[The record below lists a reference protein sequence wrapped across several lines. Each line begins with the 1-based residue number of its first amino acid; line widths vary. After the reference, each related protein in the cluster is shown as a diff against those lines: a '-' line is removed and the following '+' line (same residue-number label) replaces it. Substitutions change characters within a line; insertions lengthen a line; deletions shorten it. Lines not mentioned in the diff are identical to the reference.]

1 MSFEN
6 VKKYFDQFGMGER
19 CVLQEHSS
27 DTVEHA
33 AQAIG
38 CIPAQIAKTMSF
50 LVEDRPV
57 MIVMAGDARVHNA
70 KYKAFFHQKA
80 SMISFDK
87 VEEYT
92 GHMPG
97 GVCPFAR
104 KEGVLVY
111 LDVSLKRFD
120 IVYAAAGSPNGTI
133 GLSIEELEK
142 YSGYEMW
149 VDIAKDWDETL

>member
-1 MSFEN
+1 M
-6 VKKYFDQFGMGER
+6 
-19 CVLQEHSS
+19 QEHTS

-50 LVEDRPV
+50 LAAEQPI
-57 MIVMAGDARVHNA
+57 MIVMAGDAKVHNS
-70 KYKAFFHQKA
+70 KYKSFFHQKA
-80 SMISFDK
+80 AMIPWDS
-87 VEEYT
+87 VEALT

-104 KEGVLVY
+104 KEGIKVY
-111 LDVSLKRFD
+111 LDVSLKRFE
-120 IVYAAAGSPNGTI
+120 IVYAAAGAPNGTI

-142 YSGYEMW
+142 YSGFEEW
-149 VDIAKDWDETL
+149 IDIAKDWDETL

>member
-6 VKKYFDQFGMGER
+6 VKRYFDEFGMGDR
-19 CVLQEHSS
+19 CVLQEHVS

-50 LVEDRPV
+50 LVAEEPV
-57 MIVMAGDARVHNA
+57 MIVMAGDAKVHNS

-80 SMISFDK
+80 AMIPWDQ
-87 VEEYT
+87 VEALT

-104 KEGVLVY
+104 NEGIKVY
-111 LDVSLKRFD
+111 LDVSMKRFE
-120 IVYAAAGSPNGTI
+120 IVYAAAGAPNGTI

-142 YSGYEMW
+142 YSGYEQW

>member
-1 MSFEN
+1 MSFES
-6 VKKYFDQFGMGER
+6 VKNYFDTFGMGDR
-19 CVLQEHSS
+19 CVLQEHTS

-50 LVEDRPV
+50 LVAGEPM
-57 MIVMAGDARVHNA
+57 MIVMAGDAKVHNS

-80 SMISFDK
+80 AMIPWDQ
-87 VEEYT
+87 VEELT

-104 KEGVLVY
+104 REGIKVY
-111 LDVSLKRFD
+111 LDVSMKRFEV
-120 IVYAAAGSPNGTI
+120 VYAAAGAPNGTI
-133 GLSIEELEK
+133 GLTIEELEK
-142 YSGYEMW
+142 YSGFDQW

>member
-1 MSFEN
+1 MSFES
-6 VKKYFDQFGMGER
+6 VKNYFDEFGMGDR
-19 CVLQEHSS
+19 CVLQEHTS

-50 LVEDRPV
+50 LVEGAPV
-57 MIVMAGDARVHNA
+57 MIVMAGDAKVHNS

-80 SMISFDK
+80 AMIPWDQ
-87 VEEYT
+87 VETLT

-104 KEGVLVY
+104 NEGIKVY
-111 LDVSLKRFD
+111 LDVSMKRFD
-120 IVYAAAGSPNGTI
+120 VVYAAAGAPNGTI

-142 YSGYEMW
+142 YSGFEQW

>member
-1 MSFEN
+1 MSFESVRN
-6 VKKYFDQFGMGER
+6 YFEQFGMGDR
-19 CVLQEHSS
+19 CVLQEQSS

-38 CIPAQIAKTMSF
+38 CLPAQIAKTMSF
-50 LVEDRPV
+50 MVADEPV
-57 MIVMAGDARVHNA
+57 MIVMAGDVKVHNS

-80 SMISFDK
+80 AMIPFDK
-87 VEEYT
+87 VEELT

-104 KEGVLVY
+104 KKGIKVY
-111 LDVSLKRFD
+111 LDISLKRFD
-120 IVYAAAGSPNGTI
+120 TVYAAAGSPNGTI

-142 YSGYEMW
+142 YSGYEEW
-149 VDIAKDWDETL
+149 IDVAKD

>member
-6 VKKYFDQFGMGER
+6 VKNYFEKFGMGDR
-19 CVLQEHSS
+19 CVLQEQSS

-38 CIPAQIAKTMSF
+38 CLPAQIAKTMSF
-50 LVEDRPV
+50 MVADEPV
-57 MIVMAGDARVHNA
+57 MIVMAGDVKVHNS

-80 SMISFDK
+80 AMIPFDK
-87 VEEYT
+87 VEELT

-104 KEGVLVY
+104 NEGIKVY
-111 LDVSLKRFD
+111 LDISLKRFD

-142 YSGYEMW
+142 YSGYEEW
-149 VDIAKDWDETL
+149 IDVAKD

>member
-6 VKKYFDQFGMGER
+6 VKKYFDEFGMGER
-19 CVLQEHSS
+19 CVLQEHTS

-50 LVEDRPV
+50 IVGDAPI
-57 MIVMAGDARVHNA
+57 MIVMAGDAKVHNS
-70 KYKAFFHQKA
+70 KYKAYFHQKA
-80 SMISFDK
+80 AMVPWDQ
-87 VEEYT
+87 VEEMT

-104 KEGVLVY
+104 KDGIKTY

-120 IVYAAAGSPNGTI
+120 IVYAAAGAPNGTI
-133 GLSIEELEK
+133 GLNIEELEK
-142 YSGYEMW
+142 TSGYEEW
-149 VDIAKDWDETL
+149 IDIAKDWDENL

>member
-6 VKKYFDQFGMGER
+6 VKKYFDEFGIGDR
-19 CVLQEHSS
+19 CVLQEHAS

-50 LVEDRPV
+50 LVAEEPI
-57 MIVMAGDARVHNA
+57 MIVMAGDAKVHNS
-70 KYKAFFHQKA
+70 KYKASFHQKA
-80 SMISFDK
+80 AMIPWDQ
-87 VEEYT
+87 VEALT

-104 KEGVLVY
+104 NEGIKVY
-111 LDVSLKRFD
+111 LDVSMKRFE
-120 IVYAAAGSPNGTI
+120 IVYAAAGAPNGTI

-142 YSGYEMW
+142 YSGYEQW

>member
-6 VKKYFDQFGMGER
+6 VKNFFEEFGMADR
-19 CVLQEHSS
+19 CVLQEHTS

-50 LVEDRPV
+50 LVADEPV
-57 MIVMAGDARVHNA
+57 MIVMAGDAKVHNA

-80 SMISFDK
+80 SMIPWDK
-87 VEEYT
+87 VEELT

-104 KEGVLVY
+104 KEGIKVY
-111 LDVSLKRFD
+111 LDVSMKRFD
-120 IVYAAAGSPNGTI
+120 IVYAAAGAPNGTI
-133 GLSIEELEK
+133 GLTIEELEK
-142 YSGYEMW
+142 CSGYEEW
-149 VDIAKDWDETL
+149 VDVAKDWDETL

>member
-6 VKKYFDQFGMGER
+6 VKNFFDEFGMGDR

-50 LVEDRPV
+50 VVADEPI
-57 MIVMAGDARVHNA
+57 MIVMAGDAKVHNA

-80 SMISFDK
+80 SMVPWDQ
-87 VEEYT
+87 VEELT

-97 GVCPFAR
+97 GVCPFSR
-104 KEGVLVY
+104 NEGIKVY
-111 LDVSLKRFD
+111 LDVSMKRFE

-133 GLSIEELEK
+133 GLTIEELEK
-142 YSGYEMW
+142 YSGYEEW
-149 VDIAKDWDETL
+149 VDVAKDWDETL

>member
-6 VKKYFDQFGMGER
+6 VKKYFDEFGMGDR
-19 CVLQEHSS
+19 CILQEHSS

-50 LVEDRPV
+50 IVEDKPI
-57 MIVMAGDARVHNA
+57 MIVMAGDAKVHNA
-70 KYKAFFHQKA
+70 KYKAHFQKKA
-80 SMISFDK
+80 SMVPWDK
-87 VEEYT
+87 CEEMT

-104 KEGVLVY
+104 NEGIKVY
-111 LDVSLKRFD
+111 LDASLKRFE

-133 GLSIEELEK
+133 GLTIEELEK
-142 YSGYEMW
+142 YSGYEEW
-149 VDIAKDWDETL
+149 VDVAKDWDETL

>member
-6 VKKYFDQFGMGER
+6 VKRYFDEFGMGDR
-19 CVLQEHSS
+19 CVLQEHVS

-50 LVEDRPV
+50 LVAEEPV
-57 MIVMAGDARVHNA
+57 MIVMAGDAKVHNS

-80 SMISFDK
+80 AMIPWDQ
-87 VEEYT
+87 VEALT

-104 KEGVLVY
+104 NEGIKVY
-111 LDVSLKRFD
+111 LDVSMKRFE
-120 IVYAAAGSPNGTI
+120 IVYAAAGAPNGTI

-142 YSGYEMW
+142 YSGCEQW

>member
-6 VKKYFDQFGMGER
+6 VKKYFDEFGMGDR
-19 CVLQEHSS
+19 CVLQEHVS

-50 LVEDRPV
+50 LVAEEPI
-57 MIVMAGDARVHNA
+57 MIVMAGDAKVHNS

-80 SMISFDK
+80 AMIPWDQ
-87 VEEYT
+87 VEALT

-104 KEGVLVY
+104 NEGIKVY
-111 LDVSLKRFD
+111 LDVSMKRFE
-120 IVYAAAGSPNGTI
+120 IVYAAAGAPNGTI

-142 YSGYEMW
+142 YSGYEQW

>member
-6 VKKYFDQFGMGER
+6 VKKYFEQFDMGER

-33 AQAIG
+33 AEAIG

-50 LVEDRPV
+50 IVADAPV
-57 MIVMAGDARVHNA
+57 MIVMAGDAKVHNS

-80 SMISFDK
+80 AMIPFDK
-87 VEEYT
+87 VEELT

-104 KEGVLVY
+104 NEGIKVY
-111 LDVSLKRFD
+111 LDVSLKRFE

-133 GLSIEELEK
+133 GLTIEELEK
-142 YSGYEMW
+142 YSDYEAW
-149 VDIAKDWDETL
+149 VDIAKDWNENL

>member
-6 VKKYFDQFGMGER
+6 VKRYFDEFGMGDR
-19 CVLQEHSS
+19 CVLQEHVS

-38 CIPAQIAKTMSF
+38 CISAQIAKTMSF
-50 LVEDRPV
+50 LVAEEPV
-57 MIVMAGDARVHNA
+57 MIVMAGDAKVHNS

-80 SMISFDK
+80 AMIPWDQ
-87 VEEYT
+87 VEALT

-104 KEGVLVY
+104 NEGIKVY
-111 LDVSLKRFD
+111 LDVSMKRFE
-120 IVYAAAGSPNGTI
+120 IVYAAAGAPNGTI

-142 YSGYEMW
+142 YSGYEQW

>member
-1 MSFEN
+1 MSFEA
-6 VKKYFDQFGMGER
+6 VKGYFDKFGMGDR

-38 CIPAQIAKTMSF
+38 CIPAQLAKPMSF
-50 LVEDRPV
+50 IVEDRVV
-57 MIVMAGDARVHNA
+57 MIVMAGDAKVDNA
-70 KYKAFFHQKA
+70 KYKAFFHKKA
-80 SMISFDK
+80 AMVPWDQ
-87 VEEYT
+87 VEERT

-104 KEGVLVY
+104 KEGVAVY
-111 LDVSLKRFD
+111 LDVSMKRFE

-133 GLSIEELEK
+133 GLTIEELEN
-142 YSGYEMW
+142 YSGYEEW
-149 VDIAKDWDETL
+149 VDIAKGWE

>member
-1 MSFEN
+1 MSYES
-6 VKKYFDQFGMGER
+6 VKEYFVQFGIEDR

-50 LVEDRPV
+50 LVGDQPI
-57 MIVMAGDARVHNA
+57 MIVMAGDAKVHNA
-70 KYKAFFHQKA
+70 KYKALFQKKA
-80 SMISFDK
+80 CMVPWDQ
-87 VEEYT
+87 VEEIT

-104 KEGVLVY
+104 KEGIKVF

-133 GLSIEELEK
+133 GLSIGELEN
-142 YSGYEMW
+142 YSGYEQW
-149 VDIAKDWDETL
+149 VDIAKDWDNTL

>member
-6 VKKYFDQFGMGER
+6 VKRYFDEFGMGDR
-19 CVLQEHSS
+19 CVLQEHVS

-50 LVEDRPV
+50 LVAEEPV
-57 MIVMAGDARVHNA
+57 MIVMAGDAKVHNS

-80 SMISFDK
+80 AMIPWDQ
-87 VEEYT
+87 VEALT

-104 KEGVLVY
+104 NEGIKVY
-111 LDVSLKRFD
+111 LDVSMKRFE
-120 IVYAAAGSPNGTI
+120 IVYAAEGAPNGTI

-142 YSGYEMW
+142 YSGYEQW

>member
-1 MSFEN
+1 
-6 VKKYFDQFGMGER
+6 MGNR
-19 CVLQEHSS
+19 CVLQEHTS

-50 LVEDRPV
+50 LVEGAPV
-57 MIVMAGDARVHNA
+57 MIVMAGDAKVHNS

-80 SMISFDK
+80 AMIPWDQ
-87 VEEYT
+87 VEVLT

-104 KEGVLVY
+104 NEGIKVY
-111 LDVSLKRFD
+111 LDVSMKRFD
-120 IVYAAAGSPNGTI
+120 VVYAAAGAPNGTI

-142 YSGYEMW
+142 YSGFEQW

>member
-6 VKKYFDQFGMGER
+6 VKQYFDKFGMGER
-19 CVLQEHSS
+19 CILQEHSS

-38 CIPAQIAKTMSF
+38 CMPAQIAKTMSF
-50 LVEDRPV
+50 LVEDGPV

-80 SMISFDK
+80 SMIPFDK

-97 GVCPFAR
+97 GVCPFAV

-120 IVYAAAGSPNGTI
+120 TVYAAAGSPNGTI
-133 GLSIEELEK
+133 GLSIEELER
-142 YSGYEMW
+142 YSGYESW

>member
-1 MSFEN
+1 MSFES
-6 VKKYFDQFGMGER
+6 VKNYFDEFGMGDR
-19 CVLQEHSS
+19 CVLQEHTS

-50 LVEDRPV
+50 LVEGAPV
-57 MIVMAGDARVHNA
+57 MIVMAGDAKVHNS

-80 SMISFDK
+80 AMIPWDQ
-87 VEEYT
+87 VEVLT

-104 KEGVLVY
+104 NEGIKVY
-111 LDVSLKRFD
+111 LDVSMKRFD
-120 IVYAAAGSPNGTI
+120 VVYAAAGAPNGTI

-142 YSGYEMW
+142 YSGFEQW